1 MDYVLLFFAAFFMVG
16 LLGLQSKNVQHSKYV
31 AAAITSMG
39 ISLANFVFVKAVAVG
54 GYDTLFV
61 VMVGGAS
68 GIMVAIYA
76 HDHLLSRKNPW
87 KLLGLWF
94 CEKKKL

>member
-1 MDYVLLFFAAFFMVG
+1 MIQYVILFFAAFFMVG

-54 GYDTLFV
+54 GYDTLLV
-61 VMVGGAS
+61 VMVGGAT

-76 HDHLLSRKNPW
+76 HDHLFTRKNPW

-94 CEKKKL
+94 CKK

>member
-54 GYDTLFV
+54 GYDTLL
-61 VMVGGAS
+61 VMVM
-68 GIMVAIYA
+68 GIYRY
-76 HDHLLSRKNPW
+76 HDTGCATHHHHK
-87 KLLGLWF
+87 
-94 CEKKKL
+94 

>member
-1 MDYVLLFFAAFFMVG
+1 MVG

-54 GYDTLFV
+54 DYDTLLV
-61 VMVGGAS
+61 VMVGGAT

-76 HDHLLSRKNPW
+76 HDHLFTRKNPW

-94 CEKKKL
+94 CKK